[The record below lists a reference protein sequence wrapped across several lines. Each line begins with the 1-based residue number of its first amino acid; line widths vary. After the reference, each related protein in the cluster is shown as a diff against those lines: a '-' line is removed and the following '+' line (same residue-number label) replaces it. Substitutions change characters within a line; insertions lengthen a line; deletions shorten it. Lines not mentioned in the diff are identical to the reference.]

1 MIYPPCFHIVYLSTR
16 SRGAKMKSMPKS
28 SPEKEL
34 VKVLNAADVVEF
46 LEYLKSGKRVFWVN
60 FRAGVAKGLGVTV
73 GMTVILGILV
83 WVLTMLVDLP
93 LVGEYFKEAQS
104 YVTEYAENTNYKAD
118 FEVMNQQLQEI
129 NENIVKEDTQTPP
142 PQN

>member
-1 MIYPPCFHIVYLSTR
+1 
-16 SRGAKMKSMPKS
+16 MKSMPKS

-46 LEYLKSGKRVFWVN
+46 LEYLKSGKRVFWIN
-60 FRAGVAKGLGVTV
+60 FKAGVAKGLGVTM
-73 GMTVILGILV
+73 GMTVVIGLLV

-93 LVGEYFKEAQS
+93 LVGEYFKDAQS

-118 FEVMNQQLQEI
+118 FEALNEQLQEI
-129 NENIVKEDTQTPP
+129 KENTSREEVQVPP
-142 PQN
+142 PED

>member
-1 MIYPPCFHIVYLSTR
+1 
-16 SRGAKMKSMPKS
+16 MKSMPKS

-34 VKVLNAADVVEF
+34 VKVLNAADVVDF
-46 LEYLKSGKRVFWVN
+46 LEYLKSGRRVFWVN

-73 GMTVILGILV
+73 GMTLILGIIV

-93 LVGEYFKEAQS
+93 LVGEYFQDAQS
-104 YVTEYAENTNYKAD
+104 YITEYAENTNYKAD

-129 NENIVKEDTQTPP
+129 NENTREGETQEPP
-142 PQN
+142 PQK

>member
-1 MIYPPCFHIVYLSTR
+1 
-16 SRGAKMKSMPKS
+16 MKSMPKS

-46 LEYLKSGKRVFWVN
+46 LEYLKSGRRVFWVN

-73 GMTVILGILV
+73 GMTVILGILI

-93 LVGEYFKEAQS
+93 LVGEYFKDAQS

-129 NENIVKEDTQTPP
+129 NENTRKKETQAPP

>member
-1 MIYPPCFHIVYLSTR
+1 
-16 SRGAKMKSMPKS
+16 MKSMPKS

-60 FRAGVAKGLGVTV
+60 FRAGIAKGLGVTV
-73 GMTVILGILV
+73 GMTLILGILV

-93 LVGEYFKEAQS
+93 LVGEYFQEAQS

-118 FEVMNQQLQEI
+118 FEVMTQQLQEI
-129 NENIVKEDTQTPP
+129 NENISKEETQAPP

>member
-1 MIYPPCFHIVYLSTR
+1 
-16 SRGAKMKSMPKS
+16 MKSMPKS

-46 LEYLKSGKRVFWVN
+46 LEYLKSGKRVFWIN
-60 FRAGVAKGLGVTV
+60 FKAGVAKGLGVTM
-73 GMTVILGILV
+73 GMTVVIGLLV

-93 LVGEYFKEAQS
+93 LVGEYFKDAQS

-118 FEVMNQQLQEI
+118 FEVMNEQLQEI
-129 NENIVKEDTQTPP
+129 KENTSREEVQVPP
-142 PQN
+142 PED

>member
-1 MIYPPCFHIVYLSTR
+1 
-16 SRGAKMKSMPKS
+16 MKSMPKS
-28 SPEKEL
+28 SPEKEF

-60 FRAGVAKGLGVTV
+60 FKAGVAKGLGVTV
-73 GMTVILGILV
+73 GMTLILGIIA

-93 LVGEYFKEAQS
+93 LVGEYFEDAKS
-104 YVTEYAENTNYKAD
+104 YVTEYAENTNYKSD

-129 NENIVKEDTQTPP
+129 NENTSKEDAGGKPAEIE
-142 PQN
+142 

>member
-1 MIYPPCFHIVYLSTR
+1 
-16 SRGAKMKSMPKS
+16 MKSMPKS

-73 GMTVILGILV
+73 GMTLILGIIV

-93 LVGEYFKEAQS
+93 LVGEYFQEAQS
-104 YVTEYAENTNYKAD
+104 YITEYAENTNYKAD

-129 NENIVKEDTQTPP
+129 NENTSSEETQAPP
-142 PQN
+142 PEN

>member
-1 MIYPPCFHIVYLSTR
+1 
-16 SRGAKMKSMPKS
+16 MKSMPKS

-46 LEYLKSGKRVFWVN
+46 LEYLKSGRRVFWVN

-93 LVGEYFKEAQS
+93 LVGEYFQDAQS

-129 NENIVKEDTQTPP
+129 NENTRKEETQAPP

>member
-1 MIYPPCFHIVYLSTR
+1 
-16 SRGAKMKSMPKS
+16 MKSMPKS

-73 GMTVILGILV
+73 GMTVILGLLV

-129 NENIVKEDTQTPP
+129 NENISKEETQEPP
-142 PQN
+142 PQD

>member
-1 MIYPPCFHIVYLSTR
+1 
-16 SRGAKMKSMPKS
+16 MKSMPKS

-46 LEYLKSGKRVFWVN
+46 LEYLKSGKRVFWIN

-73 GMTVILGILV
+73 GMTVILGILI
-83 WVLTMLVDLP
+83 WTLTMLVDLP
-93 LVGEYFKEAQS
+93 LVGEYFQDAQS

-118 FEVMNQQLQEI
+118 FEVMNQQLQDI
-129 NENIVKEDTQTPP
+129 NENTRKEETQAPP

>member
-1 MIYPPCFHIVYLSTR
+1 
-16 SRGAKMKSMPKS
+16 MKSMPKS

-34 VKVLNAADVVEF
+34 VKVLDAADVVEF

-73 GMTVILGILV
+73 GMTLILGILV

-93 LVGEYFKEAQS
+93 LVGEYFQEAQS

-129 NENIVKEDTQTPP
+129 NENISKEETQAPP

>member
-1 MIYPPCFHIVYLSTR
+1 
-16 SRGAKMKSMPKS
+16 MKSMPKS

-46 LEYLKSGKRVFWVN
+46 LEYLKSGRRVFWVN
-60 FRAGVAKGLGVTV
+60 FRAGVAKGLGVTM
-73 GMTVILGILV
+73 GMTVVLGILV

-93 LVGEYFKEAQS
+93 LVGEYFKDAQS

-129 NENIVKEDTQTPP
+129 NENTRKEEAQCASTSKLSHSFQLLFH
-142 PQN
+142 

>member
-1 MIYPPCFHIVYLSTR
+1 
-16 SRGAKMKSMPKS
+16 MKSMPKS

-46 LEYLKSGKRVFWVN
+46 LEYLKSGRRVFWVN

-73 GMTVILGILV
+73 GMTVILGILI

-93 LVGEYFKEAQS
+93 LVGEYFQNAQS

-129 NENIVKEDTQTPP
+129 NENTRKEETQAPP

>member
-1 MIYPPCFHIVYLSTR
+1 
-16 SRGAKMKSMPKS
+16 MKSMPKS

-46 LEYLKSGKRVFWVN
+46 LEYLKSGKRVMWVN

-73 GMTVILGILV
+73 GMTVVLGILV

>member
-1 MIYPPCFHIVYLSTR
+1 
-16 SRGAKMKSMPKS
+16 MKSMPKS

-129 NENIVKEDTQTPP
+129 NENIVKDDAQTPP